1 MPSWGPEIYEARYT
15 RPRGNTL
22 KVAGVSRYI
31 SSAMLWFLADGKSLN
46 VCSCSHLKLIINSFK
61 GAKLAKIR
69 DIIMLFL
76 FATALYMTE
85 EGKEQRERRYVRQ
98 AGNWF

>member
-1 MPSWGPEIYEARYT
+1 MKLVTPAPGETPSRLRESLATSLLLCFGSWPMEKARMF
-15 RPRGNTL
+15 
-22 KVAGVSRYI
+22 VHVE
-31 SSAMLWFLADGKSLN
+31 
-46 VCSCSHLKLIINSFK
+46 LKLIINSFRR
-61 GAKLAKIR
+61 AKLAKIR
-69 DIIMLFL
+69 DIIMLSF

>member
-1 MPSWGPEIYEARYT
+1 MFVHVQLI
-15 RPRGNTL
+15 
-22 KVAGVSRYI
+22 
-31 SSAMLWFLADGKSLN
+31 DQ
-46 VCSCSHLKLIINSFK
+46 KLIIDSFK
-61 GAKLAKIR
+61 GAKLAKFR
-69 DIIMLFL
+69 DIMLLF

>member
-1 MPSWGPEIYEARYT
+1 MFIHVQLTE
-15 RPRGNTL
+15 
-22 KVAGVSRYI
+22 
-31 SSAMLWFLADGKSLN
+31 
-46 VCSCSHLKLIINSFK
+46 LKLIINGFK
-61 GAKLAKIR
+61 RAKLAKIR

-85 EGKEQRERRYVRQ
+85 EGKEQRDRRYVRQ

>member
-1 MPSWGPEIYEARYT
+1 MFVHVQLI
-15 RPRGNTL
+15 
-22 KVAGVSRYI
+22 
-31 SSAMLWFLADGKSLN
+31 D
-46 VCSCSHLKLIINSFK
+46 LKLIINSFK

-69 DIIMLFL
+69 ENIMLLF

-85 EGKEQRERRYVRQ
+85 EGREQRDRRYVRQ